1 MAPRRPLGELDGN
14 AAPIKVRNTT
24 KLGLKPKALQD
35 RIHKLRPPIRRPK
48 KTYSWKRKIECLI
61 MRFYYKVP
69 VYSQKSE
76 DILHYQQPTWDE
88 IGKHFGGIPKSNLRR
103 W

>member
-1 MAPRRPLGELDGN
+1 MASRRPLGELDGN
-14 AAPIKVRNTT
+14 AAPSKVRNTT
-24 KLGLKPKALQD
+24 KPGPKPKALQD

-48 KTYSWKRKIECLI
+48 KTYSWKRKIECLMI
-61 MRFYYKVP
+61 RFHHKVP

-88 IGKHFGGIPKSNLRR
+88 IGKHFGGIPKSNLWR